1 MSDSFILRKNN
12 SNLKLKEMSY
22 VICRNQGI
30 ITDIPVNK
38 DYKIEVKFDAEDFNQ
53 ESIFGITIDNSVYT
67 HFTLYSNK
75 YIIYSRWKILSHYQR
90 STVKQNQQILGYLRI
105 MLKILYYLYQKL
117 YKYNLLI

>member
-38 DYKIEVKFDAEDFNQ
+38 DYKIGKINTEIEF
-53 ESIFGITIDNSVYT
+53 TI
-67 HFTLYSNK
+67 K
-75 YIIYSRWKILSHYQR
+75 R
-90 STVKQNQQILGYLRI
+90 
-105 MLKILYYLYQKL
+105 
-117 YKYNLLI
+117 LI